1 MNIRYTRTFHHQMGQ
16 FPLYMKMV
24 SMFWPRQESYLLYKE
39 EVEKDFLL
47 LAVVFLIPNA
57 NFMPT
62 LPIYSRLS
70 YSLPLYFSGVV
81 ISALFQCQDRF
92 LSLHPYV
99 YNFFKLSACLK
110 SKSLS
115 GRPIKGAKVLDLH

>member
-1 MNIRYTRTFHHQMGQ
+1 
-16 FPLYMKMV
+16 MV

-70 YSLPLYFSGVV
+70 
-81 ISALFQCQDRF
+81 
-92 LSLHPYV
+92 
-99 YNFFKLSACLK
+99 KLAYIL
-110 SKSLS
+110 LT
-115 GRPIKGAKVLDLH
+115 

>member
-1 MNIRYTRTFHHQMGQ
+1 
-16 FPLYMKMV
+16 MV

-70 YSLPLYFSGVV
+70 AFLFSSPLLQRRSHKCPFSMSRQILVFASL
-81 ISALFQCQDRF
+81 
-92 LSLHPYV
+92 
-99 YNFFKLSACLK
+99 CL
-110 SKSLS
+110 
-115 GRPIKGAKVLDLH
+115 

>member
-1 MNIRYTRTFHHQMGQ
+1 MGQ

-99 YNFFKLSACLK
+99 YNFFKLSACSNLK
-110 SKSLS
+110 ASPAGL
-115 GRPIKGAKVLDLH
+115 